1 MLPNSIY
8 FFNTSSRPSAC
19 ALLLSMNRHRRSRRL
34 RQLVQLLAFASTA
47 SAVSLQDFQTITIF
61 QVPSLSCLAAYGS
74 TISGCSRSDFKD
86 GVQCSE
92 SCAEGVQRDQEQ
104 VTAACKH
111 VEVND
116 GSLLGLALQGG
127 LLNALC
133 PNFQTTSVTLIVKPT
148 TTHTFLTPSQT
159 QTTPT
164 TLISTTESSTAITTP
179 TPNSSIES
187 STPVTTQTTS
197 STESSTTAASTSSD
211 VNTTVA
217 SVTPTETGGTT
228 TVPSTSTPSPTQ
240 TDSGED
246 NQSDH
251 GSSGGGSPFDTVFT
265 GGAERILKMSTSVL
279 TALSGTLITAFL
291 MS

>member
-1 MLPNSIY
+1 
-8 FFNTSSRPSAC
+8 
-19 ALLLSMNRHRRSRRL
+19 MNRHRRSRRL
-34 RQLVQLLAFASTA
+34 RQLTQLLALASTT

-74 TISGCSRSDFKD
+74 TISGCSRSDFQD
-86 GVQCSE
+86 GIQCSE

-104 VTAACKH
+104 VIAACKH

-133 PNFQTTSVTLIVKPT
+133 PNFQTTSVTLTVKPT

-159 QTTPT
+159 QATPT
-164 TLISTTESSTAITTP
+164 TLISTIESSSTTTTS

-187 STPVTTQTTS
+187 STLVTTPTTS
-197 STESSTTAASTSSD
+197 SLASSTTAASTLSD
-211 VNTTVA
+211 INTTVA
-217 SVTPTETGGTT
+217 SVTLTDTGGTT
-228 TVPSTSTPSPTQ
+228 TIPSTSTPSPTQ

-246 NQSDH
+246 NQSDQ

-265 GGAERILKMSTSVL
+265 GGAERIFKMSTGVL
-279 TALSGTLITAFL
+279 AALAGTLTTAFL
-291 MS
+291 MLYI